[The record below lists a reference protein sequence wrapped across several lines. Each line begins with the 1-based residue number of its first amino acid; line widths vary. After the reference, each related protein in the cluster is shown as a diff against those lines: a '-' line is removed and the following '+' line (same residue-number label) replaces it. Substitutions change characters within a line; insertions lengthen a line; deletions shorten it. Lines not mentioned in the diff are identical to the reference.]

1 VVVLEL
7 EELVIQ
13 LLLQVV
19 QVVELM
25 EPIPLDQ
32 VIHLQQLLLKEIP
45 EHKEQLDHFIPVVVE
60 VVQPKLDNQDQLVLV
75 VEVVQ
80 EHQMQ
85 LQEQIHHTLVV
96 EVVVLLLLV
105 EVQQV
110 PLQEQVLLAELVEQA
125 VDQLVQEIKLQQ
137 ELPTEV
143 EVVEVLVVIQ

>member
-13 LLLQVV
+13 VLLQVV

-45 EHKEQLDHFIPVVVE
+45 EHKEQLDHIIPVVVE
-60 VVQPKLDNQDQLVLV
+60 VVQPKLDNQDQVVLV

-85 LQEQIHHTLVV
+85 LQEQLHHTLVV
-96 EVVVLLLLV
+96 LVVVLLLLV

-143 EVVEVLVVIQ
+143 EVVAVLVVIQ